1 MNIKETECLGFRSLS
16 IDNGIIRIDIVPEIG
31 GRVMFF
37 GYPDHN
43 LLFTNSE
50 LQGIKAVY
58 EAKSPE
64 LLQEERLKQ
73 GLMLYGGEKIWL
85 APQEEWGHAPYVD
98 MDHGEYSCEVKRE
111 NDCTKIIL
119 TSPICRE
126 TQLQLTKTL
135 TIQQG
140 EAHVHFGFQLANYGE
155 KPISKGI
162 WQVTQ
167 LNRPAEVRIAANHA
181 NKLRYSSYY
190 GNAAVSE
197 EGAMIRNS
205 VDHAERY
212 KFGVSSD
219 RGELSVHMGAVQL
232 HQNMSVNDATYPH
245 GFMFEVFNSDRYPYF
260 EAELHSPL
268 LTIEPQSSAAFE
280 ITWRLARGAVD

>member
-1 MNIKETECLGFRSLS
+1 MNIKEAECLGFRSLS
-16 IDNGIIRIDIVPEIG
+16 IDNGIIRLDIVPEIG

-37 GYPDHN
+37 GYLDQN
-43 LLFTNSE
+43 LLFINPE
-50 LQGIKAVY
+50 LKSIKAVY
-58 EAKSPE
+58 KAESPE
-64 LLQEERLKQ
+64 LLQEERLKR

-98 MDHGEYSCEVKRE
+98 IDHGEYSLQVERE
-111 NDCTKIIL
+111 DDCTKVIL

-135 TIQQG
+135 TIPEG
-140 EAHVHFGFQLANYGE
+140 EACVHFGFRLNNYGE
-155 KPISKGI
+155 MPISKGI

-190 GNAAVSE
+190 GNASVSLDGAV
-197 EGAMIRNS
+197 IRNS
-205 VDHAERY
+205 VNTAERY
-212 KFGVSSD
+212 KFGVRSD
-219 RGELSVHMGAVQL
+219 QGDLSVHMGAVQF
-232 HQNMSVNDATYPH
+232 HQQMSVNDEIYPH
-245 GFMFEVFNSDRYPYF
+245 RVMFEVFNSDRHPYF

-268 LTIEPQSSAAFE
+268 LLIEPQSSAAFE
-280 ITWRLARGAVD
+280 ITWRLARDAID